1 MAARRRSYDQHCG
14 LARALDVIGERW
26 TLLVV
31 RDLLLGPR
39 RYGDLLASLDGI
51 TTNLLAKRLRE
62 LALAGL
68 VEKRPLAPPYSGE
81 VYALTERGR
90 ALEPAV
96 MELGRWGMPL
106 LDRPRRTDRRD
117 FGWALLA
124 LKRRYAGRG
133 SGRVAEVI
141 AGARRFE
148 VSLGAE
154 RLGVEERPAPLAAV
168 TIRADDPRVLFDVFM
183 RGGSPAAYER
193 RGALVV
199 SGDRAVWSELVTALA
214 PPGKTAG
221 TRRLA
226 ASKSAR

>member
-1 MAARRRSYDQHCG
+1 MKPRRRSYDQHCG

-39 RYGDLLASLDGI
+39 RYGDLLAGLDGI

-62 LALAGL
+62 LTVAGL
-68 VEKRPLAPPYSGE
+68 VEKRPLAPPHSGE

-90 ALEPAV
+90 ALEPVVA
-96 MELGRWGMPL
+96 ELGRWGTPL
-106 LDRPRRTDRRD
+106 LDSPRRTDRRD
-117 FGWALLA
+117 FGWALLS
-124 LKRRYAGRG
+124 LKRRYPGRG

-141 AGARRFE
+141 AGDRRFE
-148 VSLGAE
+148 LSLGAD

-168 TIRADDPRVLFDVFM
+168 SIRADDAETLFGVFM
-183 RGGSPAAYER
+183 RGVSPASLER

-199 SGDRAVWSELVTALA
+199 SGDRAVSDELFTALA
-214 PPGKTAG
+214 PPGKNTGA
-221 TRRLA
+221 RSRA
-226 ASKSAR
+226 ASKGAP